1 MDFKQLN
8 EDVLYEYHKLMPI
21 NEMADVGY
29 AVEVHNDND
38 NNTDADQ
45 LKFAHFHWQGVHFK
59 FSKNLPKNAT
69 QLKQM
74 IAFKRELNKLD
85 DHELSKLVKILKS
98 KPPIN
103 KFGKYNNVYE
113 KALDYWMTFNERE
126 IDYID

>member
-8 EDVLYEYHKLMPI
+8 EDVLYEYHKLIPI

-29 AVEVHNDND
+29 GVEVHNEDDNSP
-38 NNTDADQ
+38 NADQ
-45 LKFAHFHWQGVHFK
+45 LKFAHFHWGGVHFK